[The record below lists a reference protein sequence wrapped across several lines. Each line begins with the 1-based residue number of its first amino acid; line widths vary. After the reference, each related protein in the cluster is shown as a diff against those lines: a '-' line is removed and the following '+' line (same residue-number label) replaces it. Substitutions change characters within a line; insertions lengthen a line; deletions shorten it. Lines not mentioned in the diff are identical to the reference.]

1 MTQLLLPA
9 PKVTIILHGWH
20 WVSSWGEIADSPDPE
35 NPIQHQQ
42 HADEMPNVPPDGWCV
57 YTRREGPQD
66 WQDPSGFDLTD
77 EQDFETYEE
86 AQAEAQLRADA
97 YGIEYFED

>member
-1 MTQLLLPA
+1 MLLLPA

-20 WVSSWGEIADSPDPE
+20 WVSSWGEVADSPDPE

-42 HADEMPNVPPDGWCV
+42 HASEMPSVEPDGWCV
-57 YTRREGPQD
+57 YTRHA
-66 WQDPSGFDLTD
+66 DPSDPSYYPFDLSF